1 MKGSVMLALGI
12 LSEALAT
19 VFLKNALGFTVL
31 VPSLICIVLYG
42 ACTFFIAQ
50 SVQSLKVS
58 IAYATWYGAGIV
70 AAAGLSVFLYQE
82 ALSGLAFAGIVV
94 TIIGLVLANLS
105 ERPC

>member
-1 MKGSVMLALGI
+1 MKGYVMLALGI

-42 ACTFFIAQ
+42 ACNFFIAQ

-70 AAAGLSVFLYQE
+70 AAAGLSGGFIWL
-82 ALSGLAFAGIVV
+82 GLRRDCGHNHR
-94 TIIGLVLANLS
+94 IG
-105 ERPC
+105 PCQLK